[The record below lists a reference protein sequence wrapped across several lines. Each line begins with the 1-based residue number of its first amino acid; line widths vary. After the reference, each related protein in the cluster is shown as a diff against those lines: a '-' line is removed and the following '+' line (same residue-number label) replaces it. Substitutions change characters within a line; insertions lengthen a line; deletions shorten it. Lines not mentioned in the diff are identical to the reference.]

1 MADIKFTKMQA
12 TGNDF
17 VVIEAKRNRDWPALA
32 KTMCERRFGV
42 GADGIILVM
51 PSKKADIRM
60 RMFNPDGSEAEACGN
75 GTRCLVRYAV
85 DRGLVGRKEITIE
98 TLGGP
103 RKARAVGKLIQVD
116 MGEPI
121 FKAGLIPVK
130 ANRDAVIDHPITVDG
145 KRLLLT
151 CLSMGNPHAVA
162 FVDEAIEKF
171 PLEVIGPKVERH
183 PFFPR
188 RVNFEIAN
196 VIGKNKI
203 RARVW
208 ERGAGETLSC
218 GTGACAIAVAA
229 RLHKL
234 CDTKV
239 NIALPGGTL
248 IIDWDGKGQVKLTGP
263 AEEVFNGEWPRCPVG
278 AGSSRPNDKG
288 AKTAPLHD
296 DRNIRGFQR
305 VQPL

>member
-1 MADIKFTKMQA
+1 MPDIKFTKMQA

-17 VVIEAKRNRDWPALA
+17 VVMEAKRNRDWGSLA
-32 KTMCERRFGV
+32 AAMCDRRFGV

-51 PSKKADIRM
+51 PSRKADIRM

-85 DRGLVGRKEITIE
+85 DRGLVNSKEIAIE
-98 TLGGP
+98 TLGGL
-103 RKARAVGKLIQVD
+103 RKARQVYDMIQVD

-130 ANRDAVIDHPITVDG
+130 ADRDTVIDHPLAIG
-145 KRLLLT
+145 GRRLSLT
-151 CLSMGNPHAVA
+151 CLSMGNPHVVA
-162 FVDEAIEKF
+162 FIDEAVEDF

-183 PFFPR
+183 AFFPK

-196 VIGKNKI
+196 LIGKNKI

-229 RLHKL
+229 SLHKL
-234 CDTKV
+234 CGKKTNV
-239 NIALPGGTL
+239 TLPGGTL
-248 IIDWDGKGQVKLTGP
+248 TIDWDGVGEVKLTGP
-263 AEEVFNGEWPRCPVG
+263 SEEVFKGTWPG
-278 AGSSRPNDKG
+278 
-288 AKTAPLHD
+288 
-296 DRNIRGFQR
+296 
-305 VQPL
+305 